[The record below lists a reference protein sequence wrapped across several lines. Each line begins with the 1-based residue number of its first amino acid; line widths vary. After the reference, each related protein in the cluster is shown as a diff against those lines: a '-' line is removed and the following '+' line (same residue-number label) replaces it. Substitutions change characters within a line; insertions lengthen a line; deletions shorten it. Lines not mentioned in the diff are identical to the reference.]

1 MAKDIF
7 EKLLIRR
14 IKNNEDKT
22 EVELCINT
30 ETELYNCFS
39 IMNAKNVLG
48 NTRGNTRAKI
58 NEDIIDYLMDEIKN
72 IPKNSSL
79 IIAVKVF
86 EEITLKIDFIEKMI
100 KENINE
106 KLLGINRRI
115 KKTNRRALVLTII
128 GMVLIGITHIF
139 RFFEDMYSLNEFVI
153 VMSWVF
159 MWKATEL
166 FFFDRAKKTRE
177 KIELLKIY
185 HSEMVLEKC
194 SE

>member
-14 IKNNEDKT
+14 IKNNESRTK
-22 EVELCINT
+22 VELCINS